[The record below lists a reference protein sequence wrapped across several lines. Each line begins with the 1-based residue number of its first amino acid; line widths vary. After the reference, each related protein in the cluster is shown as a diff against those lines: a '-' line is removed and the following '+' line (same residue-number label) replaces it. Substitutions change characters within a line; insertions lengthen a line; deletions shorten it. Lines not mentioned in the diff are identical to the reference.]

1 MTARLRSKNG
11 SAMVEM
17 AVILPIFVL
26 IIHGIFFFGQ
36 AYVYKEKM
44 EMASRFAAWQKIIRP
59 GDSTIGWDDPYHTP
73 SMFDPSHVQ
82 ELISKR
88 FFNGEP
94 VTVVNYDDADACK
107 ATMQPVEISGG
118 GVVVDAITKVLE
130 DLGGVSCS
138 QVTYS
143 FKQSLFTQMAVIDKD
158 LFGPLEIKS
167 THIVMASYVT
177 YHESGGLL
185 DMLITE
191 AENMFKMFEKVK

>member
-44 EMASRFAAWQKIIRP
+44 EMASRFAAWQKVIRP

-73 SMFDPSHVQ
+73 SMFDPSHTQ

-94 VTVVNYDDADACK
+94 VTVVNYNDSGACK
-107 ATMQPVEISGG
+107 ATMQPVDDSALN
-118 GVVVDAITKVLE
+118 VVGSLLE
-130 DLGGVSCS
+130 GLGGVSCS

-167 THIVMASYVT
+167 THIVMASYIT
-177 YHESGGLL
+177 YHESGGIGE
-185 DMLITE
+185 MLIS
-191 AENMFKMFEKVK
+191 AFSAYFPW